1 MWYTRKGDGGT
12 TGLFGTKERMP
23 KDHPLFEALGSV
35 DELNSLIGLC
45 SAYVRECNDH
55 AITLN
60 RLGQAQEGLFL
71 VQAELAGADKRI
83 NQTHVDVLETLIG
96 DIEGCIEKPKSFVVP
111 GATVLS
117 ALFDYTRTVSRRA
130 ERCVLRAQNTKEI
143 SAEMR
148 SYLNRLSSLF
158 YALARYVAQTSGV
171 AERPPTYDLKNVT
184 HDI

>member
-1 MWYTRKGDGGT
+1 MLYTRKGDGGT

-45 SAYVRECNDH
+45 GAYVRECNDH
-55 AITLN
+55 ALTLN
-60 RLGQAQEGLFL
+60 GLDQAQEGLFL

-83 NQTHVDVLETLIG
+83 SQAHVQVLEGLIG
-96 DIEGCIEKPKSFVVP
+96 DIEERIERPKSFVVP
-111 GATVLS
+111 GATMLS
-117 ALFDYTRTVSRRA
+117 ALFDYTRTVSRRT
-130 ERCVLRAQNTKEI
+130 ERSVLRAQNTKEI
-143 SAEMR
+143 SPEMR

-158 YALARYVAQTSGV
+158 YALARYAAQTSGV
-171 AERPPTYDLKNVT
+171 TERPPTYDPKNVT